1 MARDMHG
8 GNGIVD
14 EFHVIRHLLNLETV
28 NTYEGTHD
36 IHALILGPRA
46 DRHLGVLAERPM
58 KLYDY
63 FRSSAAYRVRIAL
76 NLKGLA
82 PERAFVHLRRGA
94 QRDDDYLALN
104 PQGLVPS
111 LVTDD
116 GDVLTQSLAIIEW
129 LDETYPQPPLLPPDA
144 AGRARVRSL
153 ALAIACDIHPL
164 NNLRV
169 LNYLTGTLGVTD
181 AQKDGWYR
189 YWIDVGLRGARD
201 AARARGGDRPLLP
214 RRRADDRRHLPRA
227 AARQRAPRR
236 ARFRAV
242 SRRCCA
248 SRPRASRCP
257 RSRPRRRRNSRMPNS
272 GHESDAP

>member
-1 MARDMHG
+1 
-8 GNGIVD
+8 
-14 EFHVIRHLLNLETV
+14 
-28 NTYEGTHD
+28 
-36 IHALILGPRA
+36 
-46 DRHLGVLAERPM
+46 M

-94 QRDDDYLALN
+94 QRGDDYLAVN

-111 LVTDD
+111 LVTDR

-129 LDETYPQPPLLPPDA
+129 LDETAPQPPLLPTDA

-169 LNYLTGTLGVTD
+169 LNYLTGTLGATD

-189 YWIDVGLRGARD
+189 YWCDVGLEAIETQLAREPATGTFCHGGAPTLADICLVPQLANARRVD
-201 AARARGGDRPLLP
+201 LDLAPYPTLLRIEAACTALP
-214 RRRADDRRHLPRA
+214 AFANA
-227 AARQRAPRR
+227 APARQP
-236 ARFRAV
+236 
-242 SRRCCA
+242 
-248 SRPRASRCP
+248 
-257 RSRPRRRRNSRMPNS
+257 
-272 GHESDAP
+272 DAE